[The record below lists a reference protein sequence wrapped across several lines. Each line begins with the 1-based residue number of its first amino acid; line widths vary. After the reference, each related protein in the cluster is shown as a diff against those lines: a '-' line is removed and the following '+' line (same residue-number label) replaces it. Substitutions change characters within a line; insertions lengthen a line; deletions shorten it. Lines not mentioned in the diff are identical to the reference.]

1 VIRHAV
7 AIDERRAKFRYSTQ
21 CPLLAFTN
29 KHRQDLLS
37 QKKTRTPNVVNHNGD
52 GNPGT
57 ISDIQNKEMTN
68 ENTTTRFRNLTGN
81 KLAVPGKSKPDRF
94 RSRSRGHSRRK
105 DKDSKS
111 IAGSTQS
118 SVSDIGM
125 DSDEEDENALQDIE
139 EVWFPGGH
147 ADIGGGWPPDE
158 SEHLSLSHGPLV
170 WMLREAQKSGLVFM
184 PEKMEELNCLY
195 EEESDKQRRRGAVH
209 LTNIPQIEVN
219 DDIVPSPE
227 EPKDES
233 GAEGPAISEYH
244 KRFLETLESS
254 CTRGRIHDCL
264 SFGQGLP
271 VGTVISWKLMEYL
284 PFRRMDLQKDGSWK
298 AIRWPLPMGEV
309 RDIPDDVKIHNS
321 VIRRM
326 KADPNYRPGNLIVGG
341 GGRGIRKAPKEL
353 GMGDWVVLKDEGH
366 PIGEIWMAGKKRPE
380 HEEKIES
387 AIKKD
392 MPPMLTKQLS

>member
-1 VIRHAV
+1 M
-7 AIDERRAKFRYSTQ
+7 
-21 CPLLAFTN
+21 
-29 KHRQDLLS
+29 LS
-37 QKKTRTPNVVNHNGD
+37 QKKTRTPTPVSHNGD
-52 GNPGT
+52 INPST
-57 ISDIQNKEMTN
+57 TSNIQNKEMTN
-68 ENTTTRFRNLTGN
+68 GNTATRFKIRTGN
-81 KLAVPGKSKPDRF
+81 KLAVPGESKPGRF
-94 RSRSRGHSRRK
+94 RSRSRGRSRRK
-105 DKDSKS
+105 DKDGNS
-111 IAGSTQS
+111 IAGSAQS
-118 SVSDIGM
+118 SVQDVGN
-125 DSDEEDENALQDIE
+125 DSDEEDENAVQDIE

-158 SEHLSLSHGPLV
+158 PEHLFLSHGPLV

-184 PEKMEELNCLY
+184 PEKMKELNCLY
-195 EEESDKQRRRGAVH
+195 EEESDKQGRGGAVH
-209 LTNIPQIEVN
+209 LTNVPQVEVN
-219 DDIVPSPE
+219 DDIVPSSE
-227 EPKDES
+227 DPKDES
-233 GAEGPAISEYH
+233 GTEDAAISEYH

-341 GGRGIRKAPKEL
+341 GGRGMRKAPKEF
-353 GMGDWVVLKDEGH
+353 GMGDWVVLREEGH
-366 PIGEIWMAGKKRPE
+366 PVGEVWVAKEKRPE
-380 HEEKIES
+380 REKENIES
-387 AIKKD
+387 MVKKD
-392 MPPMLTKQLS
+392 MP